1 MAKGALIGRG
11 RTAEIFELG
20 KGRVL
25 KLYFDFIP
33 REAVERELAGT
44 RAATRAGIRAPTVYG
59 LEREE
64 GRIGLVMERLGG
76 ESLLDRIA
84 RRPAEAFEAVSLLA
98 DLHAAMRRSGPE
110 PDLPRLRAAL
120 ASGIERA
127 VGLLEPEKDEILARL
142 DLLPD
147 GESICHGDLHPG
159 NILMTPE
166 GPVVIDWMSA
176 SRGRAIGDLARTEL
190 LLATGGLPEGI
201 PIAAK
206 AAVAA
211 ARAALAKLYVRRYFK
226 AASGS
231 ASENLAAWRLPV
243 LAARLFEL
251 NSYPS
256 ERRAVLGRIRA
267 ELRRP
272 YLAGASESKATP
284 PRS

>member
-1 MAKGALIGRG
+1 MRMARGALIGSG
-11 RTAEIFELG
+11 RTAEVYELG
-20 KGRVL
+20 PGRVL

-44 RAATRAGIRAPTVYG
+44 EAATRAGIRAPKVYG

-64 GRIGLVMERLGG
+64 GRIGIAMERLDG
-76 ESLLDRIA
+76 ETLLDRIT
-84 RRPAEAFEAVSLLA
+84 RRPAEAFAAVCLLA
-98 DLHAAMRRSGPE
+98 DLHAAMRRSSPGPG
-110 PDLPRLRAAL
+110 LPRQRAAL

-127 VGLLEPEKDEILARL
+127 EGLPRPEKDEILARL

-159 NILMTPE
+159 NILMTLE

-201 PIAAK
+201 PAAAK

-211 ARAALAKLYVRRYFK
+211 ARSPLAKLYVRRYLK
-226 AASGS
+226 AARGSGS
-231 ASENLAAWRLPV
+231 EGLAAWRLPV
-243 LAARLFEL
+243 LAARLVEL
-251 NSYPS
+251 DSYPS
-256 ERRAVLGRIRA
+256 ERRAVLRRIES
-267 ELRRP
+267 ELR
-272 YLAGASESKATP
+272 
-284 PRS
+284 